1 MAKESPTEER
11 ERLPLHRAVGY
22 LIDESRMVLPGIQAL
37 FGFQLVAVFSDRFQ
51 HLSPHEQELHFI
63 SIALVVLAT
72 GLIMTPAAYH
82 RHQEAREVT
91 HAFIVGST
99 RLLLLGMLPL
109 AIALAL
115 DVYLIGQLILAPD
128 HARGIAVGLLALLV
142 FLWFVF
148 PRMKSLQRALSW
160 TP

>member
-1 MAKESPTEER
+1 MNEPDLHSER
-11 ERLPLHRAVGY
+11 ERLPLSKAVGY

-37 FGFQLVAVFSDRFQ
+37 FGFQLIAVFSERFQ
-51 HLSPHEQELHFI
+51 SLSSHEQELHFI

-82 RHQEAREVT
+82 RHQESREVT

-99 RLLLLGMLPL
+99 RLLLVGMVPL
-109 AIALAL
+109 ALALAL
-115 DVYLIGQLILAPD
+115 DVYLIGQLILEPN
-128 HARGIAVGLLALLV
+128 HARNIAWGLLALLI

-148 PRMKSLQRALSW
+148 PRVKALQRALSW

>member
-1 MAKESPTEER
+1 MPIDGQDER
-11 ERLPLHRAVGY
+11 ERLPLSKAVGY

-37 FGFQLVAVFSDRFQ
+37 FGFQLIAVFSERFQ
-51 HLSPHEQELHFI
+51 QLSQHEQQLHFI

-82 RHQEAREVT
+82 RHQEVREVT
-91 HAFIVGST
+91 QSFITVST
-99 RLLLLGMLPL
+99 RLLLLGMVPL
-109 AIALAL
+109 AFALAL
-115 DVYLIGQLILAPD
+115 DVYLIGQLILAPGL
-128 HARGIAVGLLALLV
+128 ARNIAWGMLGLLV

-148 PRMKSLQRALSW
+148 PRVKMLQRALSW

>member
-1 MAKESPTEER
+1 MDGGPDER
-11 ERLPLHRAVGY
+11 ERLPLSKAVGY

-37 FGFQLVAVFSDRFQ
+37 FGFQLIAVFSDRFQ
-51 HLSPHEQELHFI
+51 HLSQHEQQLHFA

-91 HAFIVGST
+91 QSFIVVST
-99 RLLLLGMLPL
+99 RLLLIGMVPL
-109 AIALAL
+109 AFALAL
-115 DVYLIGQLILAPD
+115 DVYLIGQLILSPGL
-128 HARGIAVGLLALLV
+128 ARNIAWGLLGLLV

-148 PRMKSLQRALSW
+148 PRVKLLQRALSW

>member
-1 MAKESPTEER
+1 MPIDGQDER
-11 ERLPLHRAVGY
+11 ERLPLSKAVGY

-37 FGFQLVAVFSDRFQ
+37 FGFQLIAVFSERFQ
-51 HLSPHEQELHFI
+51 QLSQHEQQLHFI

-91 HAFIVGST
+91 QSFITVST
-99 RLLLLGMLPL
+99 RLLLLGMVAL
-109 AIALAL
+109 AFAMAL
-115 DVYLIGQLILAPD
+115 DVYLIGQLILAPGI
-128 HARGIAVGLLALLV
+128 ARGIAWGLLGLLV

-148 PRMKSLQRALSW
+148 PRVKMLQRALCW

>member
-1 MAKESPTEER
+1 MPLDGQDDR
-11 ERLPLHRAVGY
+11 ERLPLSTAVGY

-37 FGFQLVAVFSDRFQ
+37 FGFQLIAVFSERFQ
-51 HLSPHEQELHFI
+51 QLSQHEQTLHFI
-63 SIALVVLAT
+63 SITLVVLAT

-91 HAFIVGST
+91 QSFITVST
-99 RLLLLGMLPL
+99 RLLLIGMVPL
-109 AIALAL
+109 AVALAL
-115 DVYLIGQLILAPD
+115 DVYLIGQLILAP
-128 HARGIAVGLLALLV
+128 GIARNIAWGMLGLLV

-148 PRMKSLQRALSW
+148 PRVKLLQRALSW

>member
-1 MAKESPTEER
+1 MGAADPREER
-11 ERLPLHRAVGY
+11 ERLALSQAVAY

-37 FGFQLVAVFSDRFQ
+37 FGFQLIAVFSDRFQ
-51 HLSPHEQELHFI
+51 SLNPFEQQLHFL
-63 SIALVVLAT
+63 SIALVVIAT

-91 HAFIVGST
+91 HSFIVGST
-99 RLLLLGMLPL
+99 RLLLIGMAPL
-109 AIALAL
+109 AFALAL
-115 DVYLIGQLILAPD
+115 DVYLIGQLILSPSQ
-128 HARGIAVGLLALLV
+128 ARSWALAVLCLLV

-148 PRMKSLQRALSW
+148 PRMKSLQRLLSW